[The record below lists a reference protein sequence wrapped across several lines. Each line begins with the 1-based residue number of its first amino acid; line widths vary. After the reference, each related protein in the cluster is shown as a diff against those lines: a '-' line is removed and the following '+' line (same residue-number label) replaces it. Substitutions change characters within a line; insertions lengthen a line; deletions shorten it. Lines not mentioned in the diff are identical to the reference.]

1 MNIIRNYSI
10 NGSRN
15 KPILVDIF
23 YEESDKP
30 LPVVVFSHG
39 FKGFKDWGHFNLV
52 AKQMAEAGFLFVKF
66 NFSYNGTTPEKPEA
80 FADLEAFGNN
90 NLSTELDDL
99 KLVID
104 FILKGE
110 WGDQP
115 IDKESLSLLGHSRG
129 GGISILQAARDERV
143 SKLCTWSSV
152 SNFDRFFDSYYTDEW
167 EKNDVI
173 YIPNSRTRQQM
184 PIYKQYLDD
193 LKQNSDKLDVIAAA
207 KKLDKPYL
215 IIHGTDDT
223 TVDFN
228 KAKELK
234 EVAPNSTLLSV
245 QGGNHVFGAKHPYK
259 SKDLPIQ
266 AQQVLTETIKF
277 FRNK

>member
-193 LKQNSDKLDVIAAA
+193 LKKNSDRLDVIAAA